1 MKGHFGG
8 RSVFS
13 ALAKSKYESS
23 VGNTLF
29 KTECNI
35 LKSSDRTRY
44 KKKRQMLMLANSR
57 LVDIPNR
64 VKYTYND
71 S

>member
-1 MKGHFGG
+1 MKGDFGG

-23 VGNTLF
+23 VGNILI

-35 LKSSDRTRY
+35 PKSIDRTIY
-44 KKKRQMLMLANSR
+44 KNNCQILMLANSR
-57 LVDIPNR
+57 LVDIRNR
-64 VKYTYND
+64 AKYT
-71 S
+71 

>member
-13 ALAKSKYESS
+13 ALAKSKYESG
-23 VGNTLF
+23 VGNILI

-35 LKSSDRTRY
+35 PKSIDRTIF
-44 KKKRQMLMLANSR
+44 KNNHQILMLVNSR
-57 LVDIPNR
+57 LVDIRNR
-64 VKYTYND
+64 AKYT
-71 S
+71 